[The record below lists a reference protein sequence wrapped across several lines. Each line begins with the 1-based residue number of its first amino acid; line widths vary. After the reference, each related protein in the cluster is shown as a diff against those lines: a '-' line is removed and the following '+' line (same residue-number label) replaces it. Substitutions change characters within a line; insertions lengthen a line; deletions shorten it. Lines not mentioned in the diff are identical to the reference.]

1 MSTPKHRSGSRSGA
15 PVDGGYFPAGKSV
28 LRKVHEER
36 VVGALYGQRSLL
48 MQATH
53 PLAFTGL
60 IDSTTGLDAPFRRL
74 ARTAQS
80 METVYFGT
88 RAEADRVT
96 ARVRRMH
103 AHVEGTIDRDA
114 GNFAAGS
121 HFSANDPQL
130 ALWILAC
137 LADSSLSVYRT
148 FLGSLARPQLKQ
160 FWLEYRQ
167 VGQLF
172 GLAPDAM
179 PATYEDFRHYMHLML
194 GSSELFVTDEAREL
208 GRHVAFQVPV
218 PLYQLPALPAI
229 NFAVIGLL
237 PSRVRR
243 MYRLPWSPVHSA
255 AFQSIALSA
264 RISRPWVPDLVSC
277 GPSAANYNEVART
290 EARRTE
296 KSKGIRFSIRIGNC
310 LNEEEV
316 H

>member
-1 MSTPKHRSGSRSGA
+1 MSTPKQRGKRGSADR
-15 PVDGGYFPAGKSV
+15 GYFPAGTSI

-80 METVYFGT
+80 METVYFGSC
-88 RAEADRVT
+88 AEADRVT
-96 ARVRRMH
+96 AKVRRMH
-103 AHVEGTIDRDA
+103 ARVEGTIDRDA
-114 GNFAAGS
+114 GPFKAGS
-121 HFSANDPQL
+121 YFSANDAHL

-137 LADSSLSVYRT
+137 LADSALASYKAFVGPLSR
-148 FLGSLARPQLKQ
+148 LQLQQ

-172 GLAPDAM
+172 GLAPDTM

-194 GSSELFVTDEAREL
+194 GSAELFVTDEAREL

-229 NFAVIGLL
+229 NFAVLGLL
-237 PSRVRR
+237 PLRVRR
-243 MYRLPWSPVHSA
+243 MYRLPWSPALSA
-255 AFQSIALSA
+255 AFQSMALGS
-264 RISRPWVPDLVSC
+264 RISRTFVPSVLLRGS
-277 GPSAANYNEVART
+277 STANYSEVART
-290 EARRTE
+290 EARRTGRKE
-296 KSKGIRFSIRIGNC
+296 HGALHRSR
-310 LNEEEV
+310 
-316 H
+316 

>member
-1 MSTPKHRSGSRSGA
+1 MSTPKQRGKRGSADR
-15 PVDGGYFPAGKSV
+15 GYFPAGTSI

-80 METVYFGT
+80 METVYLGT
-88 RAEADRVT
+88 CAEADRVT
-96 ARVRRMH
+96 AKVRRMH
-103 AHVEGTIDRDA
+103 ARVEGTIDRDA
-114 GNFAAGS
+114 GPFKAGS
-121 HFSANDPQL
+121 HFSANDAHL

-137 LADSSLSVYRT
+137 LADSSLATYKAFVGTLS
-148 FLGSLARPQLKQ
+148 RPQLQQ
-160 FWLEYRQ
+160 FWQEYRQ

-172 GLAPDAM
+172 GLAPDTM

-194 GSSELFVTDEAREL
+194 GSPELFVTDEAREL

-229 NFAVIGLL
+229 NFAVLGLL
-237 PSRVRR
+237 PLRVRR
-243 MYRLPWSPVHSA
+243 MYRLPWSPALSA
-255 AFQSIALSA
+255 AFQSMALGS
-264 RISRPWVPDLVSC
+264 RISRTFVPSVLLRGS
-277 GPSAANYNEVART
+277 STANYSEVART
-290 EARRTE
+290 EARRTGRKE
-296 KSKGIRFSIRIGNC
+296 HGALHRSR
-310 LNEEEV
+310 
-316 H
+316 